1 MNLADLARAA
11 ANKEDTDERLAVA
24 RQSLSQAARSRSTGE
39 SMSQTAA
46 ASLAPSRPV
55 VEQTPLPKP
64 ARAPEAEAAFT
75 PAASVR
81 AAPPPPRKRRRVPVF
96 FYGLVT
102 VVALVAVAGFYLHRI
117 QHPLIG
123 KLGALVGV
131 SLGAPAPAPAPVVSV
146 VEVVASAAPQASAE
160 EKAAEPAAAD
170 EGAEEE
176 AAATPGGA
184 RRQVAG
190 RLAPKGKA
198 EPAKAEAAKKTA
210 EEAKPAEPAKAKE
223 AGTLAS
229 EIEKRSQKDKEK
241 KAEAEAAKE
250 AAPAKPEGPL
260 EPSMG
265 DVSSAMARV
274 KPAAVACLNGQPA
287 NATVTASVTFSS
299 DGRVQ
304 GVSVSGPGAAAGG
317 GCVKSALSGARVS
330 PFSKPSFSI
339 STTIRPV
346 VRAASD

>member
-1 MNLADLARAA
+1 LADLARAA
-11 ANKEDTDERLAVA
+11 ADKEDTNERLAVA
-24 RQSLSQAARSRSTGE
+24 RQSLSAAARSRSTGE
-39 SMSQTAA
+39 AMSQVAA
-46 ASLAPSRPV
+46 ASHAPSRPL
-55 VEQTPLPKP
+55 VEETPLPKP
-64 ARAPEAEAAFT
+64 A
-75 PAASVR
+75 PAR
-81 AAPPPPRKRRRVPVF
+81 EAPPTPSSRVHAEQTPVPRKRRRAPVF

-102 VVALVAVAGFYLHRI
+102 VVAVLAVAGFYLHRI

-123 KLGALVGV
+123 KLAAMVGV
-131 SLGAPAPAPAPVVSV
+131 SLAAPAPAPAPVVSV
-146 VEVVASAAPQASAE
+146 VEVVAPAASGSAQA
-160 EKAAEPAAAD
+160 KAAEPPAAE
-170 EGAEEE
+170 EGAAAEEE
-176 AAATPGGA
+176 PEAATPGA
-184 RRQVAG
+184 PRRRVAG
-190 RLAPKGKA
+190 RLAPKGKE
-198 EPAKAEAAKKTA
+198 EPAKAEAEAKKPA

-223 AGTLAS
+223 VGSLAS
-229 EIEKRSQKDKEK
+229 EIEKRSQKEKDK

-250 AAPAKPEGPL
+250 SAPAKPEGPL

-274 KPAAVACLNGQPA
+274 KPAATACLNGQPS

-299 DGRVQ
+299 DGRVAS
-304 GVSVSGPGAAAGG
+304 VAVSGPGAAAAG